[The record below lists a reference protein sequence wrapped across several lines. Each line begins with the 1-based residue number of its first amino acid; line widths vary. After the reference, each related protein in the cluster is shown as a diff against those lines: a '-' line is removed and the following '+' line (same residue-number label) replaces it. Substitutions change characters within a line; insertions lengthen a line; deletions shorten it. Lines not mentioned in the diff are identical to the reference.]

1 LEVNNDTN
9 LILTKLFYIDKV
21 VKIYETTEESV
32 KSILKITLLMLIGLL
47 VMRTTC
53 GKPRPTGEM
62 QIKAIEK
69 IKITDKVYYHNMSI
83 TFDGDNYFTINGGNT
98 D

>member
-1 LEVNNDTN
+1 
-9 LILTKLFYIDKV
+9 
-21 VKIYETTEESV
+21 
-32 KSILKITLLMLIGLL
+32 
-47 VMRTTC
+47 MRATC

>member
-1 LEVNNDTN
+1 
-9 LILTKLFYIDKV
+9 
-21 VKIYETTEESV
+21 
-32 KSILKITLLMLIGLL
+32 MLIGLL
-47 VMRTTC
+47 VMRATC

-83 TFDGDNYFTINGGNT
+83 TFDDFLIDRVG
-98 D
+98 